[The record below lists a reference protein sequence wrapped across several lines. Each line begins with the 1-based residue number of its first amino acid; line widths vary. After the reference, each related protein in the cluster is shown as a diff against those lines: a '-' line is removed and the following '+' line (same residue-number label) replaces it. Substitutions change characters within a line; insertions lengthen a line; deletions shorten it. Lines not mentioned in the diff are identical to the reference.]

1 MYQNELDNM
10 LSFVSTE
17 IDKYSSGFVRCI
29 FEGIE

>member
-17 IDKYSSGFVRCI
+17 MDKYGSGVVRHI